1 MTNEQQK
8 NGEITVDISQ
18 NDKDLLVRSY
28 IDRYYLGVSKAMFEQ
43 VLKQTGNI
51 KEALYDATLNE
62 VANIALS
69 EKMDSD
75 IKKQEEPTDDE

>member
-18 NDKDLLVRSY
+18 NDNDLLVRSY

-75 IKKQEEPTDDE
+75 LKKQEEPTDDE